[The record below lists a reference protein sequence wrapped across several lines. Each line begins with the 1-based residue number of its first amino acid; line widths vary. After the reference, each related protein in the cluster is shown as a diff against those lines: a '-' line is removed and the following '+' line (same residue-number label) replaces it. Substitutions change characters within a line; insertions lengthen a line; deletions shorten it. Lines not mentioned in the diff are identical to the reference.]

1 MNART
6 LRTIYGALLTAAGA
20 ALAFA
25 GLWRGGLTWP
35 VLIAMCVLL
44 ALGGHLV
51 SHSQMR
57 ELVEDAA
64 TLLRAWR
71 GGGGA

>member
-1 MNART
+1 MART
-6 LRTIYGALLTAAGA
+6 AKTLLGA
-20 ALAFA
+20 ALVLAGAVLAFMS
-25 GLWRGGLTWP
+25 LRHGGLTWP

-57 ELVEDAA
+57 ELVDDGAK
-64 TLLRAWR
+64 LIRAWK
-71 GGGGA
+71 GGS

>member
-1 MNART
+1 MDRT
-6 LRTIYGALLTAAGA
+6 AKSALGLVLALAGA
-20 ALAFA
+20 ALAFIA
-25 GLWRGGLTWP
+25 LPNGGLTWP

-57 ELVEDAA
+57 ELIEDAA
-64 TLLRAWR
+64 TLVRAWR
-71 GGGGA
+71 GGGEA